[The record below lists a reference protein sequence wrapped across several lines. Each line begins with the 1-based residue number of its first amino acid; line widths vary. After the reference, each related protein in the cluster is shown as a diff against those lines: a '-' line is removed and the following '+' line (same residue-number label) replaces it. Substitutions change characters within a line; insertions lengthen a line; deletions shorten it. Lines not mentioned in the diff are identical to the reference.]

1 MQNLEKKIICN
12 YSNSLALP
20 ECNAPTLNPYK
31 TARHVF
37 LHHIKTI
44 PAFNRFIVYYNYL
57 ITGKTDFDNDRFYS
71 TEVKPLANQIPH
83 TTVGGYTERP
93 GTINRGYSGPENRK
107 NCQPK

>member
-1 MQNLEKKIICN
+1 ML
-12 YSNSLALP
+12 
-20 ECNAPTLNPYK
+20 
-31 TARHVF
+31 

-71 TEVKPLANQIPH
+71 TEVNPLANQIPH